1 MAVNGQDI
9 LSRNLP
15 NINDLSVVSLTSN
28 ELTTLNNALSQAE
41 REHGPAG
48 LPMATVEVRIGSSLS
63 SEDLLFGGVFAPY
76 DAEVSMALNA
86 GHPVVLGLNHALS
99 STVPVL
105 GQRTVSLPLRLDG
118 TGSVALGVMDLES
131 QASVKALDLVVSNV
145 TDTLVP
151 GVDWVESVGSF
162 DFAPL
167 GITDALTHA
176 KQSSWMVELHIA
188 GAQQQSKLR
197 CPVASLPI
205 TSTSLAACTASG
217 TALLWFR

>member
-1 MAVNGQDI
+1 
-9 LSRNLP
+9 
-15 NINDLSVVSLTSN
+15 
-28 ELTTLNNALSQAE
+28 
-41 REHGPAG
+41 
-48 LPMATVEVRIGSSLS
+48 
-63 SEDLLFGGVFAPY
+63 
-76 DAEVSMALNA
+76 
-86 GHPVVLGLNHALS
+86 
-99 STVPVL
+99 
-105 GQRTVSLPLRLDG
+105 
-118 TGSVALGVMDLES
+118 MDLES

-151 GVDWVESVGSF
+151 GVDWVESVASF

-217 TALLWFR
+217 TALLWFDEGQTGSVSVVGSGQFLEVRHHFRFPDGWDDEAAATMSVSLISSSGPLLPVTKVFGLGLDNGVENDVEVKSWSVLSTGGIRSSQDLSLIHISEPTRQP

>member
-1 MAVNGQDI
+1 MVTDDQWVLKSVEPANTASMEIAAPVSGVDAFSFAVASPSGTLASPFLAMAVNGQDI

-41 REHGPAG
+41 GEHGPAG

-118 TGSVALGVMDLES
+118 TGSVALGVMDLELS
-131 QASVKALDLVVSNV
+131 L
-145 TDTLVP
+145 
-151 GVDWVESVGSF
+151 
-162 DFAPL
+162 
-167 GITDALTHA
+167 I
-176 KQSSWMVELHIA
+176 HI
-188 GAQQQSKLR
+188 
-197 CPVASLPI
+197 
-205 TSTSLAACTASG
+205 
-217 TALLWFR
+217 

>member
-1 MAVNGQDI
+1 
-9 LSRNLP
+9 
-15 NINDLSVVSLTSN
+15 
-28 ELTTLNNALSQAE
+28 
-41 REHGPAG
+41 
-48 LPMATVEVRIGSSLS
+48 
-63 SEDLLFGGVFAPY
+63 
-76 DAEVSMALNA
+76 MALNA

-205 TSTSLAACTASG
+205 TSTSLTACTASG
-217 TALLWFR
+217 TALLWFDEGQTGSVSVVGSGQFLEVRHHFRFPDGWDDEAAATMSVSLISSSGPLLSLIHI

>member
-1 MAVNGQDI
+1 
-9 LSRNLP
+9 
-15 NINDLSVVSLTSN
+15 
-28 ELTTLNNALSQAE
+28 
-41 REHGPAG
+41 
-48 LPMATVEVRIGSSLS
+48 
-63 SEDLLFGGVFAPY
+63 
-76 DAEVSMALNA
+76 
-86 GHPVVLGLNHALS
+86 
-99 STVPVL
+99 
-105 GQRTVSLPLRLDG
+105 
-118 TGSVALGVMDLES
+118 MDLES

-217 TALLWFR
+217 TALLWFDEGQTGSVSVVGSGQFLEVRHHFRFPGGRLGR